1 MSDKLIKLNDQFLL
15 IELDGTQS
23 RSGLLDI
30 SLLRRV
36 WKAGELTHLGTVPD
50 RNCSFRFAPVGEA
63 TDLYFEGDETSIRV
77 NIPFRDVAAII
88 AGPPD
93 PRQQIVAFVD
103 GKPQTQPVLNYE
115 ADHSEEGTGHTETIC
130 DDMTVADAIAVLQQ
144 FSPHA
149 PLILQAVLPSG
160 EVHGLPIKVFQ
171 PRPGAPVGLT
181 MRCQP

>member
-15 IELDGTQS
+15 IELDGTPS

-50 RNCSFRFAPVGEA
+50 RNSSFSFAPVGDV

-88 AGPPD
+88 AGPP
-93 PRQQIVAFVD
+93 
-103 GKPQTQPVLNYE
+103 
-115 ADHSEEGTGHTETIC
+115 TG
-130 DDMTVADAIAVLQQ
+130 
-144 FSPHA
+144 
-149 PLILQAVLPSG
+149 
-160 EVHGLPIKVFQ
+160 
-171 PRPGAPVGLT
+171 
-181 MRCQP
+181 MRCQQNTTPGQQTLSELPAKIIQIQSASNPGDGNCGPHTQLFALCEDGTVWCQYHSSGRSNVPNDGLWHRVST